1 MKIKFEVQT
10 SVNRIKCTMLPL
22 IFMRLSDVA
31 AEKNHIFLFS
41 LTSDNRIKIRGNI
54 VHFADVTSLNRIV

>member
-22 IFMRLSDVA
+22 IFMRLSNVK
-31 AEKNHIFLFS
+31 ENKKICFFQLPQRLEFKFS
-41 LTSDNRIKIRGNI
+41 GSG
-54 VHFADVTSLNRIV
+54 HCGG